1 MLTERQRLI
10 LAAIIQDYAK
20 TGKAVGSKSL
30 LEQLDLAV
38 SSATVRNEMA
48 WLEEQGLLQ
57 KEHTSS
63 GRVPSQRG
71 YRYFVDELMRRQ
83 HLPQRI
89 QQSLERVFGRNF
101 QQVDDLLEQVVKE
114 LANLTGYTAIALKP
128 ESVDTRLSGFRLVPV
143 DGQQIMAI
151 IVTNDGQVTSQSFRL
166 PDGMDVHLLDDM
178 VRYINQTLVNQPII
192 DVLRT
197 LSGDLPWKMERTIR
211 TPVAFLQLF
220 GDVLAR
226 SIQEKVFVG
235 GSLNLL
241 DFTDDA
247 SLQDIKQLYQ
257 LLDAPVAMRQV
268 VGNANDGVLIQI
280 GDENGNNLLSPYSLV
295 SATYRVPQHGVGA
308 IALLGPTSMMYAEM
322 VELIDVFRTSLSQQL
337 LEYYR

>member
-30 LEQLDLAV
+30 LEQLGLAV

-48 WLEEQGLLQ
+48 SLEEQGLLQ

-71 YRYFVDELMRRQ
+71 YRYYVDKLMRRRQ
-83 HLPQRI
+83 LSEAVH
-89 QQSLERVFGRNF
+89 QSLERVFSRNF
-101 QQVDDLLEQVVKE
+101 QQIDDLVQQMVTEM
-114 LANLTGYTAIALKP
+114 ANLTGYTVIALKP

-166 PDGMDVHLLDDM
+166 PEGMHVHGLDDM
-178 VRYINQTLVNQPII
+178 VRYINQTLVNQPIV

-197 LSGDLPWKMERTIR
+197 LSGDLPLKMERTIR

-226 SIQEKVFVG
+226 SIRDKVFVG
-235 GSLNLL
+235 GRLNLM
-241 DFTDDA
+241 DFTVDTN
-247 SLQDIKQLYQ
+247 LQEVKQLYQ
-257 LLDAPVAMRQV
+257 LLDAPTAMRHV
-268 VGNANDGVLIQI
+268 VGNANDGVLVQI
-280 GDENGNNLLSPYSLV
+280 GDENGNSLLSPYSLV

-308 IALLGPTSMMYAEM
+308 VAILGPTSMMYADM
-322 VELIDVFRTSLSQQL
+322 VELVDVYRTALSQQL

>member
-30 LEQLDLAV
+30 LEQLGLAV

-48 WLEEQGLLQ
+48 SLEEQGLLQ

-71 YRYFVDELMRRQ
+71 YRYYVDKLMRRRQ
-83 HLPQRI
+83 LSEAVH
-89 QQSLERVFGRNF
+89 QSLERVFSRNF
-101 QQVDDLLEQVVKE
+101 QQIDDLVQQMVTEM
-114 LANLTGYTAIALKP
+114 ANLTGYTVIALKP
-128 ESVDTRLSGFRLVPV
+128 ESVATRLSGFRLVPV

-166 PDGMDVHLLDDM
+166 PEGMDVHGLDDM
-178 VRYINQTLVNQPII
+178 VRYINQTLVNQPVV

-197 LSGDLPWKMERTIR
+197 LSGDLPLKMERTIR

-226 SIQEKVFVG
+226 SIRDKVFVG
-235 GSLNLL
+235 GRLNLM
-241 DFTDDA
+241 DFTVDTN
-247 SLQDIKQLYQ
+247 LQEVKQLYQ
-257 LLDAPVAMRQV
+257 LLDAPTAMRHV
-268 VGNANDGVLIQI
+268 VGNANDGVLVQI
-280 GDENGNNLLSPYSLV
+280 GDENGNSLLSPYSLV

-308 IALLGPTSMMYAEM
+308 VAILGPTSMMYADM
-322 VELIDVFRTSLSQQL
+322 VELVDVYRTALSQQL

>member
-30 LEQLDLAV
+30 LEQLGLAV

-48 WLEEQGLLQ
+48 SLEEQGLLQ

-71 YRYFVDELMRRQ
+71 YRYYVDKLMRRRQ
-83 HLPQRI
+83 LSEAVH
-89 QQSLERVFGRNF
+89 QSLERVFSRNF
-101 QQVDDLLEQVVKE
+101 QQIDDLVQQMVTEM
-114 LANLTGYTAIALKP
+114 ANLTGYTVIALKP

-166 PDGMDVHLLDDM
+166 PKGMDVHGLDDM
-178 VRYINQTLVNQPII
+178 VRYINQTLVNQPIV

-197 LSGDLPWKMERTIR
+197 LSGDLPLKMERTIR

-226 SIQEKVFVG
+226 SIRDKVFVG
-235 GSLNLL
+235 GRLNLM
-241 DFTDDA
+241 DFTVDTN
-247 SLQDIKQLYQ
+247 LQEVKQLYQ
-257 LLDAPVAMRQV
+257 LLDAPTAMRHV
-268 VGNANDGVLIQI
+268 VGNANHGVLVQI
-280 GDENGNNLLSPYSLV
+280 GDENGNSLLSPYSLV

-308 IALLGPTSMMYAEM
+308 VAILGPTSMMYADM
-322 VELIDVFRTSLSQQL
+322 VELVDVYRTALSQQL

>member
-30 LEQLDLAV
+30 LEQLGLAV

-48 WLEEQGLLQ
+48 SLEEQGLLQ

-71 YRYFVDELMRRQ
+71 YRYYVDKLMRRRQ
-83 HLPQRI
+83 LSEAVH
-89 QQSLERVFGRNF
+89 QSLERVFSRNF
-101 QQVDDLLEQVVKE
+101 QQIDDLVQQMVTEM
-114 LANLTGYTAIALKP
+114 ANLTGYTVIALKP

-151 IVTNDGQVTSQSFRL
+151 IVTNDGQVTSHSFRL
-166 PDGMDVHLLDDM
+166 PEGMDVHGLDDM
-178 VRYINQTLVNQPII
+178 VRYINQTLVNQPIV

-197 LSGDLPWKMERTIR
+197 LSGDLPLKMERTIR

-226 SIQEKVFVG
+226 SIRDKVFVG
-235 GSLNLL
+235 GRLNLM
-241 DFTDDA
+241 DFTVDTN
-247 SLQDIKQLYQ
+247 LQEVKQLYQ
-257 LLDAPVAMRQV
+257 LLDAPTAMRHV
-268 VGNANDGVLIQI
+268 VGNANDGVLVQI
-280 GDENGNNLLSPYSLV
+280 GDENGNSLLSPYSLV

-308 IALLGPTSMMYAEM
+308 VAILGPTSMMYADM
-322 VELIDVFRTSLSQQL
+322 VELVDVYRTALSQQL

>member
-30 LEQLDLAV
+30 LEQLGLAV

-48 WLEEQGLLQ
+48 SLEEQGLLQ

-71 YRYFVDELMRRQ
+71 YRYYVDKLMRRSQ
-83 HLPQRI
+83 LSEAVH
-89 QQSLERVFGRNF
+89 QSLERVFSRNF
-101 QQVDDLLEQVVKE
+101 QQIDDLVQHMVTEM
-114 LANLTGYTAIALKP
+114 ANLTGYTVIALKP

-166 PDGMDVHLLDDM
+166 PEGMAVHGLDDM
-178 VRYINQTLVNQPII
+178 VRYINETLVNQPIV

-197 LSGDLPWKMERTIR
+197 LSGDLPLKMERTIR

-226 SIQEKVFVG
+226 SVRDKVFVG
-235 GSLNLL
+235 GRLNLM
-241 DFTDDA
+241 DFTVDTN
-247 SLQDIKQLYQ
+247 LQEVKQLYQ
-257 LLDAPVAMRQV
+257 LLDAPTAMRHV
-268 VGNANDGVLIQI
+268 VGNANDGVLVQI

-308 IALLGPTSMMYAEM
+308 VAILGPTSMMYADM
-322 VELIDVFRTSLSQQL
+322 VELVDVYHTALSQQL